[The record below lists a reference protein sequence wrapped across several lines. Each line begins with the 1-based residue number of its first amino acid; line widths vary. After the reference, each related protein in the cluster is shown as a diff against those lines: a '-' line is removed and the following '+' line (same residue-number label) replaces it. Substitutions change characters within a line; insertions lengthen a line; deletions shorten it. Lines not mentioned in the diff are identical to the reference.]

1 MEETILNACKNY
13 EEITK
18 EKAALPIPG
27 AYSRIAQHNATKALT
42 EVVKTVCDVPGM
54 TPAAAVWV
62 FTTAAEVVHKAVMN
76 KEFTPQR
83 EPTAHEIDEYLE
95 MCARGHL
102 REESDISAE

>member
-1 MEETILNACKNY
+1 MKDAMLNACKNY
-13 EEITK
+13 EEMTK

-62 FTTAAEVVHKAVMN
+62 FTTAAEVVHKAAMN
-76 KEFTPQR
+76 KEFTPPR
-83 EPTAHEIDEYLE
+83 EPKQN
-95 MCARGHL
+95 
-102 REESDISAE
+102 